1 MAAQTF
7 GSRMNGSFCAPSSAT
22 RFAERLLA
30 DTDCQAFGL
39 VERGYAALS
48 QPGGTMSTALTGM
61 LVIAVAFFG
70 YRLLLGRGLALSDTV
85 ALAVKIGVVLLIAT
99 SWSAWQAFA
108 YEGLARAPTQVAS
121 EMLTGIGAP
130 PPLESLQ
137 KALDDLAAAGVG
149 YRSRA
154 GIASPW
160 VGGPAAA
167 AMVLNVSS
175 VLLTLATVGILVA
188 ARVVLAILLAIAPAM
203 AGFLLFD
210 TTRGMTQGWIGAMAA
225 AAIAPLFVLLVAAV
239 EFAILSPM
247 IARLLA
253 EQAAE
258 RFENTSVMPIGLV
271 TIVFGIALIMAVRSG
286 TKIAYGIKLARLGR
300 SLKVE
305 TPASVTASRAE
316 TSPQLLLP
324 TPAAQPAV
332 ARALESLARR
342 DPPATRIAAA
352 ALGRS
357 SASLNAN
364 ASRDRMTSTA
374 TTATEAVPTRPA
386 AARLRSAP
394 RRSRAA
400 ARRDS

>member
-1 MAAQTF
+1 
-7 GSRMNGSFCAPSSAT
+7 MNGSFCVPSSAA

-85 ALAVKIGVVLLIAT
+85 ALAIKIGIVLLLAT

-108 YEGLARAPTQVAS
+108 YEGLARAPTQVAT
-121 EMLTGIGAP
+121 EMLAGIGAP

-167 AMVLNVSS
+167 AMVLNVSA

-210 TTRGMTQGWIGAMAA
+210 TTRGMAQGWIGAMAA

-271 TIVFGIALIMAVRSG
+271 TVVFGIALVMAVRSG
-286 TKIAYGIKLARLGR
+286 SRIAYGIRLTRLGR
-300 SLKVE
+300 SLTVE
-305 TPASVTASRAE
+305 TPTSVTAPSPE
-316 TSPQLLLP
+316 TGPQLLLP
-324 TPAAQPAV
+324 APTAQPAV
-332 ARALESLARR
+332 ARALENLSRR
-342 DPPATRIAAA
+342 DQPTTRVVAAV
-352 ALGRS
+352 LGRS
-357 SASLNAN
+357 QAGLSSS
-364 ASRDRMTSTA
+364 ASRDRPI
-374 TTATEAVPTRPA
+374 TTTPGSTEAVPMRAA
-386 AARLRSAP
+386 AARLRGAP

-400 ARRDS
+400 ARRDT